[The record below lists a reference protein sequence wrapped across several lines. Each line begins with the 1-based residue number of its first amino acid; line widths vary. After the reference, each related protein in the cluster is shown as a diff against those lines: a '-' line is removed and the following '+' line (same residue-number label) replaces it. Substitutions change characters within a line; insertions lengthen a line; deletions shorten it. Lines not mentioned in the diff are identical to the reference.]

1 MQIPSKFQDNSSQKQ
16 KEQFLISNKQKQYTQ
31 NIINN
36 KRTFGGIIV
45 TDIKVFS
52 KIKYLYQVF
61 PTACPLERPYHYP
74 VSLSLRGQWPPVGI
88 HPPLYIES
96 LQGQAEF
103 LPLQPDTSNYVEE
116 QISLSGY
123 NFRESLWSPKGFF
136 FFVLPLLCWFFFSF
150 LLFILMFN
158 LESHVWTCD
167 IP

>member
-61 PTACPLERPYHYP
+61 PTACPPLKRPYHHP
-74 VSLSLRGQWPPVGI
+74 VSPSLRGQWPPVGI

-136 FFVLPLLCWFFFSF
+136 FSLFCLYFAGFSFLFFFSF
-150 LLFILMFN
+150 
-158 LESHVWTCD
+158 
-167 IP
+167 

>member
-74 VSLSLRGQWPPVGI
+74 ESFKFLFPFSSERMEARWVSPNSGVSSLCKVRQNFSHCNQTRQTVLRNRYHSQAITLGKASGPLKDFFSLFCLYFTGI
-88 HPPLYIES
+88 SFI
-96 LQGQAEF
+96 
-103 LPLQPDTSNYVEE
+103 
-116 QISLSGY
+116 
-123 NFRESLWSPKGFF
+123 FF
-136 FFVLPLLCWFFFSF
+136 FHSNV
-150 LLFILMFN
+150 
-158 LESHVWTCD
+158 
-167 IP
+167 

>member
-61 PTACPLERPYHYP
+61 PTACPPLERPYHYP

-136 FFVLPLLCWFFFSF
+136 FLCSAFTLLVFLFFSSF
-150 LLFILMFN
+150 HSN
-158 LESHVWTCD
+158 VQS
-167 IP
+167 